1 MSGPWRMLRTAPE
14 PNGTEQRALKS
25 GRRKRQKRMPMPES
39 RRQLQKK
46 QRRCGGSPKKEGP
59 PHLFVCG
66 QKHRIGR
73 AASRAAGIGERG
85 VLSSGGKGVPAGNGN
100 PLPGM
105 ILVKRKT
112 GSVKSSAQGTL
123 SQTPLRPKSPGRS
136 HRNRRSRKKERR
148 NVMRPALCPWP

>member
-1 MSGPWRMLRTAPE
+1 
-14 PNGTEQRALKS
+14 
-25 GRRKRQKRMPMPES
+25 MPMPES

-59 PHLFVCG
+59 LHLFVCG

-123 SQTPLRPKSPGRS
+123 SQMPSRPRNPGRS
-136 HRNRRSRKKERR
+136 PQEQKKQEAGRRSEGR
-148 NVMRPALCPWP
+148 